1 MSAKPI
7 LTGSIGRARGYSE
20 PIGGTLALMLGAL
33 VAGAFLPMD
42 GLLRPMLAPQ
52 FACSTTLKLAP
63 APDADDEKAFT
74 VTHQRVCTEA

>member
-33 VAGAFLPMD
+33 AVGAALPTD
-42 GLLRPMLAPQ
+42 SLLRPIDTPQ
-52 FACSTTLKLAP
+52 IVCSTTLELAP
-63 APDADDEKAFT
+63 ATGADDEKAFT
-74 VTHQRVCTEA
+74 VTHQRVCTET